1 MNARSAMLETRF
13 EAARGRVTD
22 YFELTKPRVTAMVL
36 VATLAGYYLGAAG
49 AFEFAVALNLL
60 AGTAL
65 ASGGTLAL
73 NQYMERDADAV
84 MDRTRHRPI
93 PDKRIHPAEA
103 LWFGIVALVAG
114 LAYLGVAVNWTASAV
129 TAAIGASYLLAYTPL
144 KRVSWSCNLVGAIP
158 GALPP
163 VAGWAAAQGSIASTE
178 PWVLFAMMFLWQLP
192 HSLSIAKLYRD
203 DYKRAR
209 LWLIP
214 LDRGDHDHPENP
226 VIVMAS
232 VMLLAIGALPTLM
245 GFAGTT
251 YLVIA
256 AALGV
261 GMLAAAIA
269 LVRGPETAAAA
280 RRVMLAS
287 LIYLPVA
294 LLAMVLDRVS

>member
-1 MNARSAMLETRF
+1 MNARPAIIETRL
-13 EAARGRVTD
+13 EAARGRAAD

-36 VATLAGYYLGAAG
+36 VTTLAGYYLGAAG
-49 AFEFAVALNLL
+49 AFEVAIALNLL

-84 MDRTRHRPI
+84 MKRTRYRPI

-103 LWFGIVALVAG
+103 LCFGVIATIGG
-114 LAYLGVAVNWTASAV
+114 LAYLGLTVNWTAAAV
-129 TAAIGASYLLAYTPL
+129 TAAISVSYLFAYTPL
-144 KRVSWSCNLVGAIP
+144 KRVSWGCNLVGAIP

-163 VAGWAAAQGSIASTE
+163 VAGWAAVRGSIASVE
-178 PWVLFAMMFLWQLP
+178 PWVLFGMMFLWQLP

-214 LDRGDHDHPENP
+214 LDRDDHHPENP
-226 VIVMAS
+226 VIVSAS
-232 VMLLAIGALPTLM
+232 IMLLVMGAMPTLM

-251 YLVIA
+251 YFVIA
-256 AALGV
+256 AALGIA
-261 GMLAAAIA
+261 MLAAAIA
-269 LVRGPETAAAA
+269 LVRGPETAQAA

-287 LIYLPVA
+287 LVYLPIA

>member
-1 MNARSAMLETRF
+1 MNARPAIFETRL
-13 EAARGRVTD
+13 EAARGRAAD

-36 VATLAGYYLGAAG
+36 VTTLAGYYLGAAG
-49 AFEFAVALNLL
+49 AFEFAIALNLL

-73 NQYMERDADAV
+73 NQYMERDTDAV
-84 MDRTRHRPI
+84 MKRTRYRPI
-93 PDKRIHPAEA
+93 PDRRIHPAEA
-103 LWFGIVALVAG
+103 LCFGIVTTVVG
-114 LAYLGVAVNWTASAV
+114 LTYLGFAVNWTAAAV
-129 TAAIGASYLLAYTPL
+129 TAAITVSYLFAYTPL

-163 VAGWAAAQGSIASTE
+163 VAGWAATRGSILSAE
-178 PWVLFAMMFLWQLP
+178 PWVLFGMMFLWQLP

-214 LDRGDHDHPENP
+214 LDRGDDHHPENP
-226 VIVMAS
+226 VIVSAS
-232 VMLLAIGALPTLM
+232 IMLLVMGAMPTLM
-245 GFAGTT
+245 GFAGMT

-261 GMLAAAIA
+261 AMLAAAIA

-287 LIYLPVA
+287 LMYLPIA
-294 LLAMVLDRVS
+294 LLAMVLDRV